1 MVYTGGMAEL
11 QPQKLTWAALL
22 GRWVEFAQAA
32 VALPDD
38 AQGRNWRQ
46 AVPAIIGLQ
55 AVTMALGDADQLA
68 PDQRALG
75 LDRAEILIDRHVR
88 QLHGIFGR
96 SQLHPML
103 EELILDAHSAL
114 RRAGGADETD
124 HPAGGSAVDRDQ

>member
-1 MVYTGGMAEL
+1 MGQL
-11 QPQKLTWAALL
+11 QPDKLTWAALL

-38 AQGRNWRQ
+38 ADGRNWRQ

-68 PDQRALG
+68 ADQRALG
-75 LDRAEILIDRHVR
+75 LDRAEILINRHVK
-88 QLHGIFGR
+88 QLHAIFGEAA
-96 SQLHPML
+96 LHPML

-114 RRAGGADETD
+114 RQVRAMHAGDPPGQDEA
-124 HPAGGSAVDRDQ
+124 PIDRHQ